1 MLYTKCHYVY
11 SFLYLYVTGIPILL
25 LIKRKILIITVCRWS
40 YAMTNQKKPEGR
52 SELHLCSWFSVL
64 LINSLKSAFHHFPP
78 KFLPS
83 LSTLNSSPNSWNMIK
98 LCYMWRTF
106 LLNLARKE
114 IQQRKNKLQFIRE
127 KVIVSVRAQVMSQL
141 IKWTGEKGR
150 AKAVNL
156 EDPLSVGGGGSFM
169 NFFTHAHTCG

>member
-1 MLYTKCHYVY
+1 M
-11 SFLYLYVTGIPILL
+11 
-25 LIKRKILIITVCRWS
+25 
-40 YAMTNQKKPEGR
+40 
-52 SELHLCSWFSVL
+52 
-64 LINSLKSAFHHFPP
+64 
-78 KFLPS
+78 
-83 LSTLNSSPNSWNMIK
+83 
-98 LCYMWRTF
+98 
-106 LLNLARKE
+106 LNLARKE

-156 EDPLSVGGGGSFM
+156 EDPLSVGGGRFM